1 MLQRP
6 WRERSIGSVSKDVS
20 SRERE
25 GKTPM
30 TFSHAV
36 AMTAVGVV
44 GILVAFWILSSL
56 AGVILF
62 FVKVAVIIAAIAG
75 VFWLVSRLRR

>member
-1 MLQRP
+1 
-6 WRERSIGSVSKDVS
+6 VSKDVE
-20 SRERE
+20 RRE
-25 GKTPM
+25 GKKPV

-44 GILVAFWILSSL
+44 GVIVAFWILASL
-56 AGVILF
+56 AGIILF
-62 FVKVAVIIAAIAG
+62 FVKIAVIIALIAG